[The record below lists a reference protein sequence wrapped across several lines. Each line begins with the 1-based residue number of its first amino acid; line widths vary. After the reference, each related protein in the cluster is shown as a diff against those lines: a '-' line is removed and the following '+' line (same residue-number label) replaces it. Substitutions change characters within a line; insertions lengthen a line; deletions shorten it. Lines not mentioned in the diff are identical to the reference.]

1 MKRTKLLSFAL
12 AAALAFACAL
22 PFLPPHAARA
32 EEADYGYAR
41 ITQEGTYLYSAPESS
56 SGLFI
61 LPQSYFVRLTGQAGS
76 YYSVEYMTG
85 IAGKTAVRGYC
96 LAEEV
101 TPVDYIPD
109 TPFLEYTVSVTFRT
123 DSSLPDPFISEY
135 TVDAAY
141 YGTFSYGSSVC
152 YYVELEGEFGYVPA
166 SACPPLDY
174 PLNTEHPAEVPEET
188 APVES
193 DFGALNIVLIC
204 VLAVVA
210 LGAVYFLFRPAKKK
224 RPETEEAEDVF

>member
-1 MKRTKLLSFAL
+1 MKRAKLLSAAL
-12 AAALAFACAL
+12 AAALAFACAFAL
-22 PFLPPHAARA
+22 PCTARA
-32 EEADYGYAR
+32 AEVSDYGYAR
-41 ITQEGTYLYSAPESS
+41 ITQEGTYLYAAPESS

-61 LPQSYFVRLTGQAGS
+61 LPQSYFVKLTGQAGS
-76 YYSVEYMTG
+76 YYSVEYLTG
-85 IAGKTAVRGYC
+85 VAGKTAVRGYC

-101 TPVDYIPD
+101 TPVDYIPE
-109 TPFLEYTVSVTFRT
+109 TPFLDYTVSVTFRT
-123 DSSLPDPFISEY
+123 DAGLPDSFITEY

-152 YYVELEGEFGYVPA
+152 YYVELEGAFGYVPA

-174 PLNTEHPAEVPEET
+174 PINTEHPAEAPQEE
-188 APVES
+188 APAES

-210 LGAVYFLFRPAKKK
+210 LGAVYFLFRPAKKRK
-224 RPETEEAEDVF
+224 PELEDAEDVF